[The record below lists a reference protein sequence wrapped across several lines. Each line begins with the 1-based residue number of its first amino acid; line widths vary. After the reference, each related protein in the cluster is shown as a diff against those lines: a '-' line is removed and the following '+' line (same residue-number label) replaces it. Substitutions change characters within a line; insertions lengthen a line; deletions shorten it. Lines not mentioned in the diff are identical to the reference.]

1 MAPPVTRPKDKL
13 LAAWLWNLSV
23 EPGNLVDLQTA
34 RCLLWSTARNQEEQ
48 QHAAYHTSLLRPR
61 LVGRTSTDWNWR
73 NGDDWR
79 CRSRYTRG
87 PSGLHA
93 RCDAALFR
101 FPFGRL
107 ANDEVHDGQAGTV
120 ESSLP
125 GRDGA

>member
-1 MAPPVTRPKDKL
+1 MLHITHRVCGHALSAAL
-13 LAAWLWNLSV
+13 LLIGIGAIGMTGAAAQ
-23 EPGNLVDLQTA
+23 G
-34 RCLLWSTARNQEEQ
+34 
-48 QHAAYHTSLLRPR
+48 
-61 LVGRTSTDWNWR
+61 
-73 NGDDWR
+73 
-79 CRSRYTRG
+79 YTRG

-120 ESSLP
+120 ESGMP